1 MEALKILFVCFFG
14 RQKKKFHRF
23 LDWDYVLLFTNAM
36 LLVRTWLVMRCIAG
50 RHQKRYIHN
59 AGRKLGAISLAGFI
73 RPPPSLL
80 FTWLHF
86 SLLKKLSTEF
96 MLYYMMVIAGQA
108 PDKSNTWQD
117 MIILN
122 GDVGTFYFKNLNL
135 ISFSEM

>member
-1 MEALKILFVCFFG
+1 
-14 RQKKKFHRF
+14 
-23 LDWDYVLLFTNAM
+23 
-36 LLVRTWLVMRCIAG
+36 
-50 RHQKRYIHN
+50 
-59 AGRKLGAISLAGFI
+59 
-73 RPPPSLL
+73 
-80 FTWLHF
+80 
-86 SLLKKLSTEF
+86 